1 MIVKAKLVKIYCSRD
16 LLPTDVGGHITP
28 NVVMLQYYCS
38 RHLKISSFLSVQDW
52 GTREERNHS
61 WLVGHMFCTPWILT
75 QWFSDSSVYTGK
87 FLPITIPFINRFIE
101 IYFIDQKIA
110 HLGYFYEW
118 SVSKCLGC
126 TPSPRP
132 GRNIISSPTK
142 HYSCSSPALFSP
154 DFYLWATTGLISP
167 PHHDGLHSS
176 PDRSRFPFSAVSSSV
191 YLLI

>member
-1 MIVKAKLVKIYCSRD
+1 MVTSHPMSWCCSIIAPGTSRF
-16 LLPTDVGGHITP
+16 PASFQFRTGGP
-28 NVVMLQYYCS
+28 GK
-38 RHLKISSFLSVQDW
+38 R
-52 GTREERNHS
+52 GTTAG
-61 WLVGHMFCTPWILT
+61 WLVTCSAHLEYWPNG
-75 QWFSDSSVYTGK
+75 WF
-87 FLPITIPFINRFIE
+87 LLITIPFINRFIE

-118 SVSKCLGC
+118 SVCKCLGC
-126 TPSPRP
+126 TPSPQP

-142 HYSCSSPALFSP
+142 HSSCSSPSLFSP
-154 DFYLWATTGLISP
+154 DFYLWATTGLIST